1 MVRIRHLLAHFIERA
16 IVVIAILA
24 PMSVHWNTLSFML
37 SVLLSLDAA
46 ALAQQTPMPLANAR
60 PQLHLLD
67 RGEIDVAAA
76 SGWNRIVLI
85 SQPRLAE
92 GATELVPSAFQTPLS
107 QLWLTIC
114 AEVVTNSQSQQG
126 ELKHVG
132 IAYCVEKKGKLRIVS
147 NNTSSTSLQELGFYG
162 RQILSENEKQ
172 LRHVR
177 LVGSDINWLVFD
189 AEAMVRQQDSNHSV
203 KMRHAIYFDPNRNAL
218 STLVW
223 LIPTSP
229 NGSSD
234 VSENIRPAFYRVPEN
249 TREDRRIFVDRN
261 QFFLGIPNA
270 KAFGLMALPGEPTS
284 IPNEAHR
291 SAMRNAMA
299 PQELAEFLKLL
310 SPSMSR

>member
-1 MVRIRHLLAHFIERA
+1 MVRLPNLFARIVESVMVPNTVPTTISTGSNA
-16 IVVIAILA
+16 IPWIL
-24 PMSVHWNTLSFML
+24 SLF
-37 SVLLSLDAA
+37 LSLDAS
-46 ALAQQTPMPLANAR
+46 ALAQQTPMPTANAR

-67 RGEIDVAAA
+67 RGEIDVTAA

-92 GATELVPSAFQTPLS
+92 GATELVPSSFQTPLS

-114 AEVVTNSQSQQG
+114 AEVVSNPQSQQY
-126 ELKHVG
+126 ELKQVG
-132 IAYCVEKKGKLRIVS
+132 IAYCVEKKGKLCIVS
-147 NNTSSTSLQELGFYG
+147 NNIASTPLQDLGFYG

-172 LRHVR
+172 LRNVR
-177 LVGSDINWLVFD
+177 LVGSDFNWLMFD
-189 AEAMVRQQDSNHSV
+189 AEAMVRQQDSNLAA
-203 KMRHAIYFDPNRNAL
+203 KMRHAIYFDPNRNAI

-223 LIPTSP
+223 LIPSSS
-229 NGSSD
+229 NGNSN
-234 VSENIRPAFYRVPEN
+234 VSENTRPAFHRVPEN

-261 QFFLGIPNA
+261 QFFLGIPNS

-291 SAMRNAMA
+291 SAMRSVMT
-299 PQELAEFLKLL
+299 PQELSEFLRQL